1 MKRPI
6 AFAVLCTLLLS
17 GCTQQTGAADPAA
30 EEAGRVNAQMQA
42 LEQAEQAGP
51 AGGRAF
57 SAEQRRGA
65 RAGGR
70 HDRCAGVYGRTERG
84 DPSGRRRGR
93 AGARVFCVRG
103 PRCGGEPV
111 GKVAVDRETGEK
123 YYYLGDGVLED
134 YESFPLYDPEAER
147 PAGWEGKYVNPAD
160 VSLTITEEQDGAFA
174 YAFSDGTQ
182 GTAAVSA
189 RPPNPR
195 TGRSISCLRRGSSR
209 SQGGR
214 PDRELYRAEV
224 NRAAAGIAPRL
235 LHI

>member
-42 LEQAEQAGP
+42 LEQAEQAGLLEDEPFQLSSEEALERVAGTIDAQAYTVEQSEETLAVGGEDGP
-51 AGGRAF
+51 AHEYF
-57 SAEQRRGA
+57 
-65 RAGGR
+65 
-70 HDRCAGVYGRTERG
+70 
-84 DPSGRRRGR
+84 
-93 AGARVFCVRG
+93 VFEVCDAA
-103 PRCGGEPV
+103 GEPV

-147 PAGWEGKYVNPAD
+147 PAGWEGQYVNPAD

-182 GTAAVSA
+182 GTAAVSGETA
-189 RPPNPR
+189 KSADGEINFLLAEGIVTVAGGGL
-195 TGRSISCLRRGSSR
+195 TGN
-209 SQGGR
+209 
-214 PDRELYRAEV
+214 Y
-224 NRAAAGIAPRL
+224 IAQK
-235 LHI
+235 

>member
-17 GCTQQTGAADPAA
+17 GCAQQTGEADPAA

-42 LEQAEQAGP
+42 LEQAEQAGLLEDEP
-51 AGGRAF
+51 FQLSSEEALERVAGTIDAQ
-57 SAEQRRGA
+57 AYTVEQ
-65 RAGGR
+65 
-70 HDRCAGVYGRTERG
+70 
-84 DPSGRRRGR
+84 SGETLS
-93 AGARVFCVRG
+93 V
-103 PRCGGEPV
+103 GGEDGPAHEYFVFEVRDAAGESV

-147 PAGWEGKYVNPAD
+147 PAGWEGQYVNPAD

-182 GTAAVSA
+182 GTAAVSGETA
-189 RPPNPR
+189 KSADGEINFLLAEGIITVAGGGL
-195 TGRSISCLRRGSSR
+195 TGN
-209 SQGGR
+209 
-214 PDRELYRAEV
+214 Y
-224 NRAAAGIAPRL
+224 IAQK
-235 LHI
+235 